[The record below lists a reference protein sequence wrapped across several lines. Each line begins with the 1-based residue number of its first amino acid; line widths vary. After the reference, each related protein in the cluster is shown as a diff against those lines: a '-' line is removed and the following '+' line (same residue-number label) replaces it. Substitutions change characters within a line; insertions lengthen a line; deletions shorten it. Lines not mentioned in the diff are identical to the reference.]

1 MHQAAR
7 PWLWSVVVVALLT
20 AIGCTGSPSSP
31 SGLSGSGASISGR
44 ISGFRAL
51 SDAQSIAAISH
62 PAASS
67 VTVTVEGTGITTT
80 VDGNGEFTLTNVPA
94 GTVRIQFTGPGTN
107 ATVTL
112 SGVNNGDH
120 IDITVSLNGKDAR
133 VESQDMESEGKVTN
147 LSASPCPNL
156 TFAVNSRTIHTNSAT
171 KFEEG
176 SCSAI
181 KNDVKVEV
189 KGTRQSDGSIMA
201 TKVELGDNDD

>member
-1 MHQAAR
+1 MPSAAR

-31 SGLSGSGASISGR
+31 SDLNGSGATISGR
-44 ISGFRAL
+44 ITGFRAL
-51 SDAQSIAAISH
+51 SDTRSIADLSH

-80 VDGNGEFTLTNVPA
+80 VNGNGEFTLTNVPA

-112 SGVNNGDH
+112 TGVNNGDH
-120 IDITVSLNGKDAR
+120 LDITVSLNGKDAK

-147 LSASPCPNL
+147 LSGTCPNL
-156 TFAVNSRTIHTNSAT
+156 TFMVKTRTIHTNSAT
-171 KFEEG
+171 KFEDIA
-176 SCSAI
+176 CSAI
-181 KNDVKVEV
+181 KNDVGVEV
-189 KGTRQSDGSIMA
+189 KGTRQADGSITA
-201 TKVELGDNDD
+201 AKVERGDDDD